1 MNSLVVSF
9 EAQPRRASLPPMIHD
24 NVLGAIGNTP
34 LVRLNRVTSGLAC
47 TVVAKLEALNPGGSV
62 KDRTA
67 VRIVAEAEKR
77 GALKPGGTI
86 VESTSGNMGVGL
98 ALVAAVKGYR
108 CIVCT
113 TDKQSED
120 KINLV
125 RAFGA
130 EVRIGA

>member
-1 MNSLVVSF
+1 
-9 EAQPRRASLPPMIHD
+9 MIHD
-24 NVLGAIGNTP
+24 DILGTIGRTP
-34 LVRLNRVTSGLAC
+34 LVRLNRVASNLAC
-47 TVVAKLEALNPGGSV
+47 TVVAKLEAFNPAGSV

-67 VRIVAEAEKR
+67 ARIVAEAERR
-77 GALKPGGTI
+77 GNLKPGGTI

-98 ALVAAVKGYR
+98 ALVSAVKGYR

-130 EVRIGA
+130 